1 MRRVAAA
8 TRAPLLCCRFP
19 SPSVQ
24 RVAATATGFLP
35 RRDGLPL
42 VAKRLTEDAPEVSGP
57 QRWALTLGDV
67 EIF

>member
-1 MRRVAAA
+1 MASAAA
-8 TRAPLLCCRFP
+8 
-19 SPSVQ
+19 
-24 RVAATATGFLP
+24 GFLP

-42 VAKRLTEDAPEVSGP
+42 VVKRLTEDAPEIAGP